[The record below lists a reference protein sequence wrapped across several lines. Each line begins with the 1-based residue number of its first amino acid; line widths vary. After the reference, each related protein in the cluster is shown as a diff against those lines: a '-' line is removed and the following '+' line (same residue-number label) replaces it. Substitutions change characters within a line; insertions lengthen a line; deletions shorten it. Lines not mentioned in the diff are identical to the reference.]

1 MPGTTEALFWASTPR
16 QTHRLYQAFER
27 RQRREHNDRAWLAHT
42 TAALH
47 RASGRMPPLSKLQ
60 LGDAPRRR
68 TVSDPDDMLA
78 LVKMMNAALGG
89 DVVEAETIPMA

>member
-1 MPGTTEALFWASTPR
+1 MLFWASTPR
-16 QTHRLYQAFER
+16 QTQRLYQAFER

-47 RASGRMPPLSKLQ
+47 RSEGKRFPPLSRLQ
-60 LGDAPRRR
+60 LRDAARRR
-68 TVSDPDDMLA
+68 TVDDPDDMLA

-89 DVVEAETIPMA
+89 NVVTVDAIPIK